1 MSNKRWLISFM
12 AILLP
17 IIILA
22 TACGNNNNAT
32 PEVPKETPKVE
43 TPAAEPAAP
52 VDEKAAAWEA
62 VLEAAKKEK
71 LVIATGPGQSEM
83 NFFAEFQKA
92 YPDIKV
98 EQTGIRPTDIA
109 PKVITEQENNKF
121 LWDIMSGSTST
132 MNGILSPA
140 GAFQEMA
147 PFIKDAPNYDDAN
160 WHGPLEFY
168 ANDKNEILV
177 HSLKPYM
184 TIYVNREHELAAQF
198 NSVDDLV
205 NPVFKGKIV
214 IDTPAFPTYGSINL
228 AGVLGVKGED
238 FVKQVM
244 IDQEPVYM
252 DNIMTTTDWLGEKRY
267 PIAIGADEDRIAE
280 LNKANLCLKCEPLN
294 YGKIPML
301 TQGIAIF
308 KNAPNPNA
316 AKVFANWIISK
327 EGQEAYNNN
336 LHLTSRRVD
345 VENQSSVQ
353 VDWATWQDNELIGTE
368 EGSASLNTVIATYK
382 ALKK

>member
-1 MSNKRWLISFM
+1 
-12 AILLP
+12 
-17 IIILA
+17 
-22 TACGNNNNAT
+22 
-32 PEVPKETPKVE
+32 
-43 TPAAEPAAP
+43 
-52 VDEKAAAWEA
+52 
-62 VLEAAKKEK
+62 
-71 LVIATGPGQSEM
+71 M
-83 NFFAEFQKA
+83 NFVNEFKKA

-98 EQTGIRPTDIA
+98 EHTGIRPTEIA
-109 PKVITEQENNKF
+109 PRAITEQENNKF

-140 GAFQEMA
+140 GAFEEMA
-147 PFIKDAPNYDDAN
+147 PFLKDAPNYDDAN

-168 ANDKNEILV
+168 ANDKKEILI

-184 TIYVNREHELAAQF
+184 TIYVNKEHELADQF
-198 NSVDDLV
+198 KSIDDLV

-214 IDTPAFPTYGSINL
+214 IDTPSIPTYGSINL

-280 LNKANLCLKCEPLN
+280 LNKANLCLQCEPLN

-301 TQGIAIF
+301 TQGIAVF

-316 AKVFANWIISK
+316 AKVFVNWMISK
-327 EGQEAYNNN
+327 EGQLAYNDN
-336 LHLTSRRVD
+336 LNLTSAEWMLRIAPLLM
-345 VENQSSVQ
+345 
-353 VDWATWQDNELIGTE
+353 WIGLLGKTM
-368 EGSASLNTVIATYK
+368 S
-382 ALKK
+382 